1 MKKVILA
8 VASIALWASCIEDEK
23 DYSQII
29 ETRVANCETSK
40 DFSVPVKKGYTT
52 FVTSGEDTL
61 AMANEPITIR
71 IPKNATISTRAEE
84 DGINI
89 SYTILDEGS
98 ETTYAKVWQAIM
110 FEDTQNGDYD
120 YNDLIIHVK
129 NTASNHAYQHPTET
143 WQTIEIQPIALGSTK
158 TIKLG
163 CILSDGSTHMI
174 SDDVRTD
181 LFGGRQGFINT
192 VNDNDPIR
200 YKLASTN
207 IKNYAMPKKE
217 KTSAAWVA
225 WFIEVDG
232 KRMYAASSDIDY
244 KSYDMVNKE
253 NMPYGLAVSNGN
265 GTFSYPQEKNSLFE
279 TYPGFSDWI
288 NGKVSS
294 IGSFQKELVY
304 KYCSGGIIGEDGKS
318 HKIWDYLD
326 LN

>member
-40 DFSVPVKKGYTT
+40 DFSVPVKEGYTT

-71 IPKNATISTRAEE
+71 IPKNATISTRAEG

-89 SYTILDEGS
+89 SYDVLKEGA
-98 ETTYAKVWQAIM
+98 ETTYAKTWQAVM

-129 NTASNHAYQHPTET
+129 HQTDLPWAKEESLE
-143 WQTIEIQPIALGSTK
+143 TIEIQPIALGSTK

-207 IKNYAMPKKE
+207 IKK
-217 KTSAAWVA
+217 
-225 WFIEVDG
+225 
-232 KRMYAASSDIDY
+232 
-244 KSYDMVNKE
+244 
-253 NMPYGLAVSNGN
+253 LCH
-265 GTFSYPQEKNSLFE
+265 PQN
-279 TYPGFSDWI
+279 
-288 NGKVSS
+288 
-294 IGSFQKELVY
+294 
-304 KYCSGGIIGEDGKS
+304 
-318 HKIWDYLD
+318 
-326 LN
+326 

>member
-40 DFSVPVKKGYTT
+40 DFSVPVKEGYTT

-71 IPKNATISTRAEE
+71 IPKNATISTRAEG

-89 SYTILDEGS
+89 SYDVLKEGA
-98 ETTYAKVWQAIM
+98 ETTYAKTWQAVM

-129 NTASNHAYQHPTET
+129 HQTDLPWAKEESLE
-143 WQTIEIQPIALGSTK
+143 TIEIQPIALGSTK

-181 LFGGRQGFINT
+181 LFSGRQGFINT

-207 IKNYAMPKKE
+207 IKNYAIPRTEKK
-217 KTSAAWVA
+217 AAWVA

-253 NMPYGLAVSNGN
+253 NMPYGLAVSNNN
-265 GTFSYPQEKNSLFE
+265 GIFSYPQEKNSLFE